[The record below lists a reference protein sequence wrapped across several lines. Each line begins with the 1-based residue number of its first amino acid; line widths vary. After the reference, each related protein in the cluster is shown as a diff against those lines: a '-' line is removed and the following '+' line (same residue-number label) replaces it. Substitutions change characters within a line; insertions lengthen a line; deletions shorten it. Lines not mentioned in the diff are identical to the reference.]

1 MGAQNTNCT
10 MKFIDI
16 PEDRQREAINTVA
29 LQTGLPPSSIE
40 KDWWVTQVLK
50 ALHTLPYAEHIAF
63 KGGTSLSKC
72 WNLIA
77 RFSEDVDIALSREF
91 LGFSGELSKT
101 QISDRLRRA
110 ACSFVREKMQH
121 DVRKALVDLGIRTDA
136 FSVNVIIT
144 PVTTTDPEVI
154 TITYHSLYEVSP
166 YIKNTV
172 KIEISGRSMMEPIE
186 KKAINAAIDAHFG
199 KAPFA
204 EKSFEVNAVI
214 PERTFLEKVF
224 LLHEEFRKSEV
235 RVERMSRHIYDL
247 AMMMDSEN
255 KIADRAIHNEA
266 LYKAV
271 LEHRRKFIGLKGFNY
286 DELYPATL
294 CIVPNEDIARLWQDD
309 YKFMCEHM
317 IFGQVPSFDE
327 LISKLSMLNEQLP
340 KGMNINELGEDL
352 EQQFG
357 KPRNITEENVR
368 FMLSLIKEEF
378 DGTKVNENVEKPS
391 LEAFGMTILAVMSYQ
406 TTPWEELAKKPS
418 IRKTLKYIAIR
429 GNCHYDEMEALTKE
443 LIRKHFDGITQ
454 KMVLGF
460 LKIIRGVSNEER
472 PTKLIEYTPFAAQYY
487 PVRTSPAYQR

>member
-16 PEDRQREAINTVA
+16 PEERQREAINTVA

-50 ALHTLPYAEHIAF
+50 ALHTLPYAEYIAF

-77 RFSEDVDIALSREF
+77 RFSEDVDIALSSEF
-91 LGFSGELSKT
+91 LGFGGELSKT

-110 ACSFVREKMQH
+110 ACSFVREKMQY
-121 DVRKALVDLGIRTDA
+121 DVQKALMNLGIRADA
-136 FSVNVIIT
+136 FSVDVVIT

-186 KKAINAAIDAHFG
+186 KKAINAAVDTLFS

-204 EKSFEVNAVI
+204 EKPFEVNAVI

-224 LLHEEFRKSEV
+224 LLHEEFRKNEV

-255 KIADRAIHNEA
+255 KIADRAIHNEV

-294 CIVPNEDIARLWQDD
+294 CIVPNEEIARLWQDD

-317 IFGQVPSFDE
+317 IFGLVPSFEE
-327 LISKLSMLNEQLP
+327 LISKLSTLNDRIRQL
-340 KGMNINELGEDL
+340 K
-352 EQQFG
+352 
-357 KPRNITEENVR
+357 
-368 FMLSLIKEEF
+368 
-378 DGTKVNENVEKPS
+378 
-391 LEAFGMTILAVMSYQ
+391 Y
-406 TTPWEELAKKPS
+406 
-418 IRKTLKYIAIR
+418 RKT
-429 GNCHYDEMEALTKE
+429 
-443 LIRKHFDGITQ
+443 
-454 KMVLGF
+454 
-460 LKIIRGVSNEER
+460 
-472 PTKLIEYTPFAAQYY
+472 
-487 PVRTSPAYQR
+487 

>member
-16 PEDRQREAINTVA
+16 PEERQREAINTVA

-40 KDWWVTQVLK
+40 KDWWVTQVLN
-50 ALHTLPYAEHIAF
+50 ALHTLPYAEYIAF

-91 LGFSGELSKT
+91 LGFGGELSKT

-110 ACSFVREKMQH
+110 ACSFVREKMQY
-121 DVRKALVDLGIRTDA
+121 DVQKALMNLGIRADA
-136 FSVNVIIT
+136 FSVDVVIT

-186 KKAINAAIDAHFG
+186 KKAINAAVDTLFS

-204 EKSFEVNAVI
+204 EKPFEVNAVI

-224 LLHEEFRKSEV
+224 LLHEEFRKNEV

-266 LYKAV
+266 PYKAV

-294 CIVPNEDIARLWQDD
+294 CIVPNEEIARLWQDD

-317 IFGQVPSFDE
+317 IFGLVPSFEE
-327 LISKLSMLNEQLP
+327 LISKLSTLNDRIRQL
-340 KGMNINELGEDL
+340 K
-352 EQQFG
+352 
-357 KPRNITEENVR
+357 
-368 FMLSLIKEEF
+368 
-378 DGTKVNENVEKPS
+378 
-391 LEAFGMTILAVMSYQ
+391 Y
-406 TTPWEELAKKPS
+406 
-418 IRKTLKYIAIR
+418 RKT
-429 GNCHYDEMEALTKE
+429 
-443 LIRKHFDGITQ
+443 
-454 KMVLGF
+454 
-460 LKIIRGVSNEER
+460 
-472 PTKLIEYTPFAAQYY
+472 
-487 PVRTSPAYQR
+487 

>member
-16 PEDRQREAINTVA
+16 PEERQREAINTVA

-50 ALHTLPYAEHIAF
+50 ALHTLPYAEYIAF

-110 ACSFVREKMQH
+110 TCSFVREKMQY
-121 DVRKALVDLGIRTDA
+121 DVQKALMNLGIRADA
-136 FSVNVIIT
+136 FSVDVVIT

-186 KKAINAAIDAHFG
+186 KKAINAAVDTLFS

-204 EKSFEVNAVI
+204 EKPFEVNAVI

-224 LLHEEFRKSEV
+224 LLHEEFRKNEV

-247 AMMMDSEN
+247 VMMMDSEN
-255 KIADRAIHNEA
+255 KIADRAIHNET

-294 CIVPNEDIARLWQDD
+294 CIVPNDNIARLWQDD
-309 YKFMCEHM
+309 YKFMGEHM

-327 LISKLSMLNEQLP
+327 LISKLSTLN
-340 KGMNINELGEDL
+340 
-352 EQQFG
+352 
-357 KPRNITEENVR
+357 
-368 FMLSLIKEEF
+368 
-378 DGTKVNENVEKPS
+378 
-391 LEAFGMTILAVMSYQ
+391 
-406 TTPWEELAKKPS
+406 
-418 IRKTLKYIAIR
+418 
-429 GNCHYDEMEALTKE
+429 E
-443 LIRKHFDGITQ
+443 LIRQLNYRKT
-454 KMVLGF
+454 
-460 LKIIRGVSNEER
+460 
-472 PTKLIEYTPFAAQYY
+472 
-487 PVRTSPAYQR
+487 